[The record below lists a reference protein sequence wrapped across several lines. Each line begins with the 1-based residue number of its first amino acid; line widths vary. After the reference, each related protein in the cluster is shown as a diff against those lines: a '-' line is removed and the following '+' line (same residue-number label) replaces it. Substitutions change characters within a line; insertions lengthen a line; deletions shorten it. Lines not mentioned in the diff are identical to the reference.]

1 MLFDCSWLLL
11 SKRMHCRGI
20 QDVVDHPYPSEESS
34 DTVTDL
40 RSHVLA
46 QQLGRVRVNGRHVPI
61 ELELK
66 FDQ

>member
-1 MLFDCSWLLL
+1 
-11 SKRMHCRGI
+11 MHCRGI